1 MEVFEIINYYLREKK
16 ISKKEFAARL
26 RALEPKL
33 KSTGEIPS
41 EKTIYA
47 YLNGRISIKAELIP
61 YIARVLDIPEQL
73 LFDDCIVTR
82 KKYLLHIL
90 KNITAEE
97 RSLLKSKLCDNQLEK
112 KATTKFDKIEEL
124 LQYAPEIFINKLE
137 NILKEYKS
145 LTLKF
150 KN

>member
-1 MEVFEIINYYLREKK
+1 MEVFEIINHYLREKK

-26 RALEPKL
+26 QALEPKL

-61 YIARVLDIPEQL
+61 YIAQVLDIPEQL
-73 LFDDCIVTR
+73 LFADCKISR
-82 KKYLLHIL
+82 KKFLLHIL
-90 KNITAEE
+90 KSITPEE
-97 RSLLKSKLCDNQLEK
+97 KNLIKSKLCNNQINK
-112 KATTKFDKIEEL
+112 KEINKFDKIEEL
-124 LQYAPEIFINKLE
+124 LQYAPDIFIKKLE
-137 NILKEYKS
+137 NILKEYKA

-150 KN
+150 KS